1 MASVGYSVIER
12 WLNIRFQRPE
22 MSMPSMTACSFS
34 RMRSTLISGWSLMG
48 ASRVQPV
55 DAQQPSHEVGQL
67 GDDAVELLG
76 HAQAGHGVEVDPV
89 DGREVDVDHE
99 GVSAHAPEAQL
110 VGDLDHGRAGRPDAQ
125 VDHAAVG
132 PAEVEVLDRSEEHTS
147 ELQSRLHL

>member
-55 DAQQPSHEVGQL
+55 DAQQPSHEVGQR

-76 HAQAGHGVEVDPV
+76 HAQAGPGVEVDPA
-89 DGREVDVDHE
+89 DGP
-99 GVSAHAPEAQL
+99 GVAGDPDRVGAH
-110 VGDLDHGRAGRPDAQ
+110 
-125 VDHAAVG
+125 
-132 PAEVEVLDRSEEHTS
+132 
-147 ELQSRLHL
+147 